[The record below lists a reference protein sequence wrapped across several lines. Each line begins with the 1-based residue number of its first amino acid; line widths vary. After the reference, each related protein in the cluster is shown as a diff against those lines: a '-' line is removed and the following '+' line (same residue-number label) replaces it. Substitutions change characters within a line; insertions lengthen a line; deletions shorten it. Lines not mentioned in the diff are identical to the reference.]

1 MIFPQNELAGSNEG
15 NKPLK
20 ASQGEGGLLVRLGIV
35 LADWVEHWFPDPLVF
50 ALVAIVIV
58 FVAGVSLGSSPGDMV
73 KNFGNGFWELT
84 TFTMQMAMII
94 IGGHVLASSPPIAR
108 VIRWLA
114 AVPRS
119 PRGAVGLVA
128 FFATVT
134 SLLSWGF
141 SLIFSALLVREVVRK
156 IRGIDYRA
164 VSAAAF
170 LGIGSVW
177 ALGISSSAALMM
189 ATRGSIPA
197 ELLKISGLI
206 PLTRTIFTWQSIVTA
221 ILLIVVSVSVAYFSA
236 PVSSA
241 RSAETFGVHFEVPAP
256 APAKP
261 RSPGEWLESSGLL
274 TVVIG
279 VMGLC
284 YLAQVLLARGPLS
297 ALDLNT
303 YNFLILMIGM
313 LLHWT
318 PRRLVQAVSASV
330 PATAGVLIQFPFY
343 AGIFGM
349 MTKSPISTQLAHFF
363 VRISTPSS
371 YPMLVAVYS
380 AILGLFVPSGGSKW
394 LIEAPYVLAG
404 ANQLHVNL
412 GWIVQIYNT
421 AEALPNLVNP
431 FWMLPLL
438 GLLHIRARDIV
449 GYTVLQLIINLPLV
463 LFLMWLFA
471 RTLPYTPP
479 QQG

>member
-1 MIFPQNELAGSNEG
+1 MIFAQNDLAASNKE

-20 ASQGEGGLLVRLGIV
+20 SSQGEGGLLVRLGVV

-50 ALVAIVIV
+50 ALIAIVIV
-58 FVAGVSLGSSPGDMV
+58 FVAGVSLGSSPGDMI

-94 IGGHVLASSPPIAR
+94 IGGYVVASSPPIAR

-119 PRGAVGLVA
+119 PRGAVGLIA

-141 SLIFSALLVREVVRK
+141 SLIFSALLVREVVQK

-164 VSAAAF
+164 ASAAAF
-170 LGIGSVW
+170 LGMGSVW

-206 PLTRTIFTWQSIVTA
+206 PLTRTIFTWQSVVTA
-221 ILLIVVSVSVAYFSA
+221 ILLVVVSVSVAYFSA

-241 RSAETFGVHFEVPAP
+241 KSAETFGVKFEAP
-256 APAKP
+256 APLPAKP
-261 RSPGEWLESSGLL
+261 GSPGEWLESNGLL

-279 VMGLC
+279 AMGLC
-284 YLAQVLLARGPLS
+284 YLVQVFLARGAL
-297 ALDLNT
+297 AGLDLNT

-318 PRRLVQAVSASV
+318 PQRFVRAVNASV

-343 AGIFGM
+343 GGIFGM

-371 YPMLVAVYS
+371 YPMLVAAYS

-449 GYTVLQLIINLPLV
+449 GYTVLQLIISLPLV

-479 QQG
+479 QP